1 MVEQWSPKPKVKGSN
16 PFSPDLA
23 TNAETRGAKRLFPP
37 SQIPE
42 RKRRCVGSAVT
53 IITKK

>member
-1 MVEQWSPKPKVKGSN
+1 
-16 PFSPDLA
+16 
-23 TNAETRGAKRLFPP
+23 LFPP